1 MKNIQ
6 RIRKATGM
14 SQSQLAQ
21 ASGVAIRMIQS
32 YEQGS
37 KDINRAEGLRL
48 YHLAQALSCTIE
60 DLLELPPVQ
69 PSLSVTQALLLF
81 AENAPHRIDQCL
93 EIVRHIELGDK
104 ELFSRKGAEFIESH
118 MEEAPNLP
126 LDTQDALQQVIA
138 YWTSDRPTID

>member
-1 MKNIQ
+1 MQ
-6 RIRKATGM
+6 RIRKAAGM

-21 ASGVAIRMIQS
+21 VSGVAIRMIQS

-37 KDINRAEGLRL
+37 KDINKAESLRL
-48 YHLAQALSCTIE
+48 YHLAQALSCTME
-60 DLLELPPVQ
+60 DLLDLPLEPPTV
-69 PSLSVTQALLLF
+69 SVTQALLLF
-81 AENAPHRIDQCL
+81 AENVPYLIDQCL

-118 MEEAPNLP
+118 MEEASNLP

-138 YWTSDRPTID
+138 YWTSDRPMTDQ